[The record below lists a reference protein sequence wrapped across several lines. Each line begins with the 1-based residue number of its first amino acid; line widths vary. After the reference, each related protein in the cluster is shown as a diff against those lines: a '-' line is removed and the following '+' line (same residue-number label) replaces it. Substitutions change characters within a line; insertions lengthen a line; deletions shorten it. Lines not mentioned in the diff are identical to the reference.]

1 MPYSTQVALARG
13 ERLNKI
19 NLENPMLRILT
30 FVIVSVAII
39 PTTTLA
45 QPKKDKTPSV
55 EKLAAD
61 AKDAI
66 AVIVYTGRDGKQQ
79 GLGTGF
85 VISEDGLIAT
95 NYHVIGEARPITVQ
109 LADGSKH
116 EATAVHA
123 SDRKLDLAIVKI
135 DAKRKLKTLPL
146 GDSTALKVG
155 QAIVA
160 IGHPQG
166 LEYSVVAG
174 VLSGTRDVEGVN
186 MLQLAIPIEQGN
198 SGGPVLDAD
207 GRVVGIVTMKSLVTA
222 NLGFAVPVHALKQI
236 RDRPNPIAMEQWL
249 TIGALDKTEWKT
261 LYGARWRQRAGRI
274 LADGAGTGFGG
285 RTLCLSERKP
295 PAFPFDLVVTVKL
308 DDESGAG
315 GLIFGGEGEDKHYGF
330 YPTSGKLRLTRFDG
344 PTVFSW
350 KILHDKKSDAYRP
363 GDWNTLRVRVE
374 KAKFTCYVNDEK
386 IIEWTDP
393 EYYGTTVGLAKFR
406 DTVAEFKRF
415 QAAPD
420 IASSSVTVD
429 FRNAFEKALPTIPL
443 DKEATTT
450 DLAPLMKN
458 PAASA
463 MLLRDKARVLE
474 QQAVAIRKLARTVFH
489 ERGIAELAELAK
501 LPDEKIDLARAALL
515 IARLDNEE
523 LDIDFYRAEIQRLA
537 RLAAEPFPKNAKPA
551 DKIVALNKFLFN
563 ERGFHGSHTEYYAKS
578 NSYLN
583 EVIDDREGLPITLSV
598 LYIEIARELK
608 LTVVGVPLPGHFMVR
623 HETKGSE
630 LQLIDVFEGKLI
642 SRAEAEAK
650 VKKVTGRAPTDAD
663 FAPAKKKTILVRM
676 LHNLINVAESEKD
689 VPTMLRY
696 LDGIVAINADAHEER
711 WARAVFRFQTGQ
723 RVGSLEDTEYLLKH
737 APADIDLDRVRELRR
752 ILQKGK

>member
-1 MPYSTQVALARG
+1 MFRKLVLVLAFAAALPSA
-13 ERLNKI
+13 
-19 NLENPMLRILT
+19 T
-30 FVIVSVAII
+30 Y
-39 PTTTLA
+39 A
-45 QPKKDKTPSV
+45 QPKKEKAPSV
-55 EKLAAD
+55 EKLTAD
-61 AKDAI
+61 AKDSIVVI
-66 AVIVYTGRDGKQQ
+66 AYTGRDGKQQ

-109 LADGSKH
+109 LSDGSKH
-116 EATAVHA
+116 EATAVQA

-135 DAKRKLKTLPL
+135 DAKRKLKALPL
-146 GDSTALKVG
+146 GDSHALRVG
-155 QAIVA
+155 QPIVA

-174 VLSGTRDVEGVN
+174 VLSGTRDLEGVT

-198 SGGPVLDAD
+198 SGGPVLDAN

-236 RDRPNPIAMEQWL
+236 FDRPNPVAMDQWL

-295 PAFPFDLVVTVKL
+295 PAFPFDLVVTLKL

-315 GLIFGGEGEDKHYGF
+315 GLIFGGDGDDKHYGF
-330 YPTSGKLRLTRFDG
+330 YPTGGKLRLTRFDG

-350 KILHDKKSDAYRP
+350 KILHDKKADAYRP
-363 GDWNTLRVRVE
+363 GEWNTLRVRVE
-374 KAKFTCYVNDEK
+374 KEKFTCYVNDEK

-393 EYYGTTVGLAKFR
+393 EYYGTTIGLAKFR
-406 DTVAEFKRF
+406 ATVAEFKRF
-415 QAAPD
+415 QAAPE
-420 IASSSVTVD
+420 IASTGVSPA
-429 FRNAFEKALPTIPL
+429 FRTAFEKALPGIPL
-443 DKEATTT
+443 DKNATTA
-450 DLAPLMKN
+450 DLAPLLKN
-458 PAASA
+458 PTASA
-463 MLLRDKARVLE
+463 TLLRDKARLLE
-474 QQAVAIRKLARTVFH
+474 QQAAAMRQLAKTVFH
-489 ERGIAELAELAK
+489 ERCIADLAELSK
-501 LPDEKIDLARAALL
+501 IPDEKIDLTRAALL

-537 RLAAEPFPKNAKPA
+537 RLAAEYFPKNAKPA
-551 DKIVALNKFLFN
+551 DKILALNKFLFK

-598 LYIEIARELK
+598 LYMEIARELK
-608 LTVVGVPLPGHFMVR
+608 LKVVGVPLPGHFMVR
-623 HETKGSE
+623 HENKGAE
-630 LQLIDVFEGKLI
+630 PQLIDVFEGKLI
-642 SRAEAEAK
+642 SRADADAK
-650 VKKVTGRAPTDAD
+650 VRKVTGRAPKDAD
-663 FAPAKKKTILVRM
+663 FAPAAKRTILVRM

-696 LDGIVAINADAHEER
+696 IDGIVAVKEDAHEER

-723 RVGSLEDTEYLLKH
+723 RAGSLEDCEYLLKH
-737 APADIDLDRVRELRR
+737 APPEVDLDRVRELRR
-752 ILQKGK
+752 ILQKAK

>member
-1 MPYSTQVALARG
+1 MPCSTQVALARG
-13 ERLNKI
+13 ERLNNI
-19 NLENPMLRILT
+19 DLENPMLRILT
-30 FVIVSVAII
+30 FVIVSVVMI

-95 NYHVIGEARPITVQ
+95 NYHVIGEARPINVQ

-222 NLGFAVPVHALKQI
+222 NLGFAVPVHALKQL

-261 LYGARWRQRAGRI
+261 LYGARWRQRTGRI

-295 PAFPFDLVVTVKL
+295 PAFPFDLVVNVKL

-315 GLIFGGEGEDKHYGF
+315 GLIFGGDGEDKHYGF
-330 YPTSGKLRLTRFDG
+330 YPTGGKLRLTRFDG

-374 KAKFTCYVNDEK
+374 KAKFTCYVNNEK

-443 DKEATTT
+443 DKESTTT
-450 DLAPLMKN
+450 NLAPLLKN

-474 QQAVAIRKLARTVFH
+474 QQAVAMRKLARTVFH

-537 RLAAEPFPKNAKPA
+537 RLAAERFPKNSKPA

-689 VPTMLRY
+689 VSTMLRY
-696 LDGIVAINADAHEER
+696 LDGIVAINADAYEER
-711 WARAVFRFQTGQ
+711 WARAVFRFQTGL

-737 APADIDLDRVRELRR
+737 APADVDRVRELRR

>member
-1 MPYSTQVALARG
+1 
-13 ERLNKI
+13 
-19 NLENPMLRILT
+19 MLRILT
-30 FVIVSVAII
+30 LAIVIAVAV
-39 PTTTLA
+39 PTATFA
-45 QPKKDKTPSV
+45 QPKKAKTPSV

-85 VISEDGLIAT
+85 VISEGGLIAT

-109 LADGSKH
+109 LADGTKH

-135 DAKRKLKTLPL
+135 DARRKLKTLPL
-146 GDSTALKVG
+146 GDSYELKVG
-155 QAIVA
+155 QPIVA

-166 LEYSVVAG
+166 LEYSVVSG
-174 VLSGTRDVEGVN
+174 VLSGKRDVDGVS

-222 NLGFAVPVHALKQI
+222 NLGFAMPVHALKQI
-236 RDRPNPIAMEQWL
+236 FDRPNPIAMEQWL

-261 LYGARWRQRAGRI
+261 LHGARWRQRAGRI
-274 LADGAGTGFGG
+274 LADGVGTGFGG

-295 PAFPFDLVVTVKL
+295 PAFPFDLTVTVKL

-315 GLIFGGEGEDKHYGF
+315 GLIFGGDGEDKHYGF
-330 YPTSGKLRLTRFDG
+330 YPTGGKLRLTRFDG

-350 KILHDKKSDAYRP
+350 KILHDKKADSYRP

-374 KAKFTCYVNDEK
+374 KEKFTCFLNDEK

-393 EYYGTTVGLAKFR
+393 EYYGSTIGLAKFR

-415 QAAPD
+415 QVAPD
-420 IASSSVTVD
+420 IAGSSVSPA
-429 FRNAFEKALPTIPL
+429 FRAAFEKALPTIPL
-443 DKEATTT
+443 DKDATTT
-450 DLAPLMKN
+450 DLAPLLKN

-463 MLLRDKARVLE
+463 MLLRDKARFLE
-474 QQAVAIRKLARTVFH
+474 QQAVAMRKLARTVFH
-489 ERGIAELAELAK
+489 ERCIAELAELGK
-501 LPDEKIDLARAALL
+501 LPEEKIDLGRAALL
-515 IARLDNEE
+515 IARIDNEE
-523 LDIDFYRAEIQRLA
+523 LDIDYYRAEIQRLA
-537 RLAAEPFPKNAKPA
+537 RLAAERFPKNAKPA
-551 DKIVALNKFLFN
+551 DKIVALNKFLFT

-623 HETKGSE
+623 HETKGTAP
-630 LQLIDVFEGKLI
+630 QLIDVFEGKLI
-642 SRAEAEAK
+642 SRTEADAK

-663 FAPAKKKTILVRM
+663 FAPAAKKTILVRM

-696 LDGIVAINADAHEER
+696 IDGIVALKADAHEER

-723 RVGSLEDTEYLLKH
+723 RVGSLEDCEYLLQH
-737 APADIDLDRVRELRR
+737 APAEVDLDRVRELRR